1 MFGRAAPNLQT
12 RLQDEAEAWRWIDE
26 EETRRGMAKF
36 DHAFKVAEA
45 AEAVAAEAAIVAAAA
60 DPVGFRVMR
69 KHMDR
74 LPFRKNG

>member
-1 MFGRAAPNLQT
+1 
-12 RLQDEAEAWRWIDE
+12 LQDEAEAWRWIDE

-36 DHAFKVAEA
+36 DRAFKVAEA